1 MSLTPA
7 ELQNL
12 RDNYAELILD
22 HMSTQQLEQFVY
34 ETIRNE
40 MEDDSVWDILDYV
53 DRVYG
58 PRICAELLKRSRV
71 PHEIVS
77 QIMTECNE
85 IGYRE

>member
-1 MSLTPA
+1 
-7 ELQNL
+7 
-12 RDNYAELILD
+12 
-22 HMSTQQLEQFVY
+22 
-34 ETIRNE
+34 

-58 PRICAELLKRSRV
+58 PGICAELLKRSRV